1 MYQIFKDMW
10 RSFSNLFS
18 KNEKNSKLM
27 KISFIAIL
35 GIAILGLSNM
45 FSTQEESSKIMPS
58 LPNQGDEISSD
69 LAWNQESSKSQ
80 TDEMQRL
87 ESSYEEELGSLL
99 NKIDGVSEVEVML
112 NFDATNKHIFEK
124 NLVIGKQVTEET
136 DQNGGKRKIEDETKD
151 QSVVII
157 RQGDQEVPISIQ
169 TQKPTLRG
177 ALIIAKGVDH
187 LEVKKWVIDAVSKV
201 LDVPS
206 HRVSVLQKK

>member
-1 MYQIFKDMW
+1 
-10 RSFSNLFS
+10 
-18 KNEKNSKLM
+18 M

-45 FSTQEESSKIMPS
+45 FSTQEESSKTMPS